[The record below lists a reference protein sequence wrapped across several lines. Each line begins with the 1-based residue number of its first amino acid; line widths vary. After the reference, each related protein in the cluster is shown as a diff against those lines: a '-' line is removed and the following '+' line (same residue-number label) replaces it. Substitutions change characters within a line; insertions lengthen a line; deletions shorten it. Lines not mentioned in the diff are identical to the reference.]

1 MTVTWA
7 AFLALS
13 VLGAATFFAAGL
25 VLARQRATVLR
36 GSRPLIDDGPI
47 DTSGAQTR
55 VLRAPPAANRHE
67 DSVATL
73 LSGGLGA
80 AGPDELLR
88 RISADAGV
96 HSAVVSDELGLLV
109 AGSGERAEE
118 LAALGGFLA
127 GVGDRARQLGGLGT
141 PTRVVIED
149 DRHTTLTAIHV
160 PGAPLVAVTVR
171 RELTPADSVARPV
184 AARR

>member
-1 MTVTWA
+1 M
-7 AFLALS
+7 
-13 VLGAATFFAAGL
+13 
-25 VLARQRATVLR
+25 
-36 GSRPLIDDGPI
+36 
-47 DTSGAQTR
+47 
-55 VLRAPPAANRHE
+55 
-67 DSVATL
+67 
-73 LSGGLGA
+73 LSGGIGA
-80 AGPDELLR
+80 SGPDELLR

-109 AGSGERAEE
+109 AGGGERAEE

-171 RELTPADSVARPV
+171 REVIPADSAARPV
-184 AARR
+184 APRR